1 MKLFC
6 QLFLMFTMLS
16 SFSQK
21 QEKVDFI
28 RAEAHIIPEPK
39 EKRVKGVITYEF
51 KVLEN
56 CSYIFLDAI
65 EMEFTSVLLNYKKK
79 DFLNTGSKISIK
91 HNFKKGKIYF
101 FTLEYNVKP
110 KQAVYFVGW
119 DDDKSINQIWT
130 QGQGKY
136 TSHWLPSFDDMTE
149 KVEFDLILT
158 FDKKYK
164 VIANGKLNDIIKNKD
179 ATKTWVYN
187 MDKPMSSYLLAFV
200 IGDYKVSNVT
210 SESGIPIELYY
221 YPNDSLK
228 VEATYRYSQRIFNF
242 LEDEIGVDY
251 PWLNYKQIPVKD
263 FLYAGMENTGTTI
276 FLDNYVI
283 DSIGFIDRN
292 YVNINAHE
300 LAHQWFGNLVTEKN
314 GNSHWLHEGFA
325 TYYSYLAE
333 KEIFGDAYYY
343 WKLLDSAEELN
354 RQQLNNKGESLL
366 NPKASSL
373 TFYEKGAWALHA
385 LREEI
390 GGTAFKKGVEDYL
403 SKNQF
408 KNAEIVDFISA
419 MEKACGKSLDAFH
432 DKWLKSKT
440 FPYKEV
446 EGHLAKKSKDI
457 QMLQY
462 IKEEVLI
469 ASSSFLAKEKIIKG
483 YWDKAESEDL
493 KSRIIATFSEFLS
506 EEFILS
512 ALHTN
517 NLKIRRA
524 VAKSTIKISGN
535 MKKTFEGLLLDN
547 CYSTQ
552 ENALYALWSSFPK
565 ERSAYLNQT
574 QSLIGLPNKN
584 IRLLWLTLAMVTP
597 EYKSLKTADYYKELV
612 SYTGATY
619 STEIRTS
626 SFQFLRQTIGLDN
639 ESLKNLM
646 AAASHH
652 SWQFKKYSRNL
663 LSELIQDNEI
673 KNRVSVL
680 AKEFNNKENVY
691 FKSLLE

>member
-39 EKRVKGVITYEF
+39 EKRVNGVITYEF
-51 KVLEN
+51 KALEN

-187 MDKPMSSYLLAFV
+187 MDKPMSSYLLAFA

-506 EEFILS
+506 EEFILN

-524 VAKSTIKISGN
+524 VAKSTIKISED

-663 LSELIQDNEI
+663 LSELIQDTEI